1 MSDEQARENGVSD
14 AADER
19 RKRFGALPDR
29 ISPSE
34 RVESTETD
42 PPRGTPE
49 SAVDEREWPL
59 RWGSG
64 G

>member
-1 MSDEQARENGVSD
+1 MSEEQACGDGVPD
-14 AADER
+14 AAEER
-19 RKRFGALPDR
+19 RRRFGALPDR

-34 RVESTETD
+34 RVELTETD
-42 PPRGTPE
+42 PPRGAPE
-49 SAVDEREWPL
+49 SAPDEREWPL